1 MSIIYEEQN
10 PSVFGGAGFL
20 MRLVLSVGRMS
31 LKEVIVSS
39 PKSNFPSDEIDVI
52 KFTNSSSSDVK
63 LVYQEIPQN
72 DSLGFKPKTKTSI
85 KIQLSPCI
93 FTFDP
98 GFVDRTYM
106 LFFYSEMDP
115 SCLVTPAI
123 NLLHE
128 DEETVHPS
136 LALTVTCP
144 QLELNFYVP
153 KVDMRKPTEIP
164 TDEFVSLF

>member
-20 MRLVLSVGRMS
+20 MRLVLTIGRMS

-63 LVYQEIPQN
+63 LIYQEIPQN

-85 KIQLSPCI
+85 KVQLSPCI

-106 LFFYSEMDP
+106 MFFYSEMDP

-123 NLLHE
+123 NLLHQGNLE
-128 DEETVHPS
+128 KFRYVFHNPGRST
-136 LALTVTCP
+136 LLTVFIKNAC
-144 QLELNFYVP
+144 
-153 KVDMRKPTEIP
+153 
-164 TDEFVSLF
+164 

>member
-1 MSIIYEEQN
+1 MLFS
-10 PSVFGGAGFL
+10 
-20 MRLVLSVGRMS
+20 
-31 LKEVIVSS
+31 
-39 PKSNFPSDEIDVI
+39 
-52 KFTNSSSSDVK
+52 
-63 LVYQEIPQN
+63 LVYIT
-72 DSLGFKPKTKTSI
+72 KTKTSI
-85 KIQLSPCI
+85 KIQLSPCT

-106 LFFYSEMDP
+106 LSFYSEMDP
-115 SCLVTPAI
+115 TCLVTPAI

-136 LALTVTCP
+136 MNLEIICP

-164 TDEFVSLF
+164 TDEFVSLFWSISIPDIA